1 VIVATYQVR
10 IAHWHPATINQL
22 MKSVGA
28 RIRLKKR
35 DRKVI
40 GDFLRVE
47 ARVPMAAGKRSVGVK
62 IHLEPGQRRADPDAY
77 WKSLLDALVTHGLLK
92 NDSPDWCEVSPVEY
106 DPKRIPGMMAT
117 TITLE
122 DID

>member
-1 VIVATYQVR
+1 MSQYIVR
-10 IAHWHPATINQL
+10 INQWHPATTNQL

-35 DRKVI
+35 DRKVV

-47 ARVPMAAGKRSVGVK
+47 ARIPMATGKRRVGIK
-62 IHLEPGQRRADPDAY
+62 IHLEPGQRRADPDSY
-77 WKSLLDALVTHGLLK
+77 FKSLMDALVAHGLLK

-117 TITLE
+117 TIILTDLG
-122 DID
+122 

>member
-1 VIVATYQVR
+1 MATYQVR
-10 IAHWHPATINQL
+10 VEKWHPATTNQL

-47 ARVPMAAGKRSVGVK
+47 ARVPMAAGKRRVGLK
-62 IHLEPGQRRADPDAY
+62 IHLEPGQRRADPDSY
-77 WKSLLDALVTHGLLK
+77 WKSLLDALVAHGLLK
-92 NDSPDWCEVSPVEY
+92 NDSPEWCEILPVEY
-106 DPKRIPGMMAT
+106 DPKRIPGVTAT
-117 TITLE
+117 TVTLT
-122 DID
+122 DLD